1 MPVVSSGAH
10 RSAGVAEQDGARG
23 GRCRAARGAHI
34 WTSNWERILPLLVA
48 TRALVSEALR
58 DELVK
63 RCERPLA
70 LAALQRLDIERDP
83 MLLRGA
89 VFDLL
94 HGGGLQAE
102 SLRTT
107 PLSPLT
113 QFVRRR

>member
-1 MPVVSSGAH
+1 M
-10 RSAGVAEQDGARG
+10 
-23 GRCRAARGAHI
+23 
-34 WTSNWERILPLLVA
+34 
-48 TRALVSEALR
+48 SEALR

-94 HGGGLQAE
+94 HRGGLQAE

-113 QFVRRR
+113 QFVRTR